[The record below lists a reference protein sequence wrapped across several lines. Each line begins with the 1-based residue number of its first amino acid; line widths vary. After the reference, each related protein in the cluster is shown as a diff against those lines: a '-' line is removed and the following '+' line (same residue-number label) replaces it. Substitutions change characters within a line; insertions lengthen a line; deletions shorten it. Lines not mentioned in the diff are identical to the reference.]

1 MEKYRINDEFLKRR
15 IIENADM
22 SKHTSFKTGGSADY
36 ALFPQSVDELKTE
49 VEALKKENIPY
60 IVIGR
65 GSNVLV
71 SDSGIREVVVF
82 SEKLKGISLSGH
94 NITAASGVSMS
105 EIANFAMKNSLCGME
120 FMSGIPGSVGGG
132 VYMNAG
138 AYGAEIA
145 DIITGAEVL
154 TETGEIKV
162 LEKQDMCL
170 GYRTSVFCGSGD
182 IILGASFELKDG
194 KKDLIKAEMTEL
206 NRQRRK
212 KQPLEYPSAGS
223 TFKRP
228 EGYFAGKLI
237 EDAGLKGFRIGGA
250 MVSSKHCG
258 FIVNYDKAT
267 SMDIYMLINHVRKT
281 VMEKF
286 GVMLEPEVKMVGKF
300 DDEL

>member
-1 MEKYRINDEFLKRR
+1 
-15 IIENADM
+15 
-22 SKHTSFKTGGSADY
+22 
-36 ALFPQSVDELKTE
+36 
-49 VEALKKENIPY
+49 
-60 IVIGR
+60 
-65 GSNVLV
+65 
-71 SDSGIREVVVF
+71 
-82 SEKLKGISLSGH
+82 
-94 NITAASGVSMS
+94 
-105 EIANFAMKNSLCGME
+105 
-120 FMSGIPGSVGGG
+120 
-132 VYMNAG
+132 MNAG

-162 LEKQDMCL
+162 LEKKDMCL

-286 GVMLEPEVKMVGKF
+286 GVRLEPEVKMVGKF